1 MSMVINRRDLDFL
14 LYEVLNTER
23 LLEREKFADH
33 DLATLNAVLD
43 TAHDIAEDK
52 FATHAEKS
60 DAEEPYFDGERVHII
75 PEISEAL
82 AAYIEAGFLAAPFDY
97 DAGGMQLPWTII
109 QATNAMFMSANA
121 ATAAYPFLAIAAG
134 NVLNSFGS
142 QEQKKLYFEPIVE
155 GRYFGTMCLSEPQ
168 AGSSLSDIRT
178 KAEPTDEGHYLISGN
193 KMWISG
199 GEHELSENIVHMV
212 LAKIPG
218 GPPGVKGISL
228 FVVPRYLVNPDGSLG
243 AKNDVALAG
252 LNHKM
257 GYRGTVNTLLNFG
270 ENGNCVGYLVGEPHK
285 GLRYMFHMMNE
296 ARIGIGLGAT
306 MMGYAGY
313 LYSLDY
319 ARNRPQGRQPG
330 SKDPTE
336 PQVMLVEH
344 ADIRRMLLF
353 QKANVEG
360 SLALCLYSAGLI
372 DDQHTLTDESELA
385 EIDLLLEILTPIVK
399 SWPSEHCLE
408 ANGYAIQIL
417 GGYGY
422 TREYPVERLYRDN
435 RLNPIHEGT
444 TTIHGLDLLGRK
456 VTMKDGAAFD
466 LLIRKIRETIEEA
479 GTLETLAADA
489 MSLEAAIERA
499 RVTTACLTEVGQS
512 GNTNLFLA
520 NATVYLE
527 MMGRIVMSWIW
538 LRQAIVAT
546 RAIGGAQGD
555 DKAFYE
561 GKIQACHYFIRWE
574 LPKAQTEAN
583 LLESLDPTCLEM
595 TDASF

>member
-14 LYEVLNTER
+14 LYEVLDAER
-23 LLEREKFADH
+23 LLKREKYADH
-33 DLATLNAVLD
+33 DLETLNAVLD
-43 TAHDIAEDK
+43 TAHGIAEDQ
-52 FATHAEKS
+52 FASHAEKS
-60 DAEEPYFDGERVHII
+60 DAEEPHFDGERVHII
-75 PEISEAL
+75 PEVGEAL
-82 AAYIEAGFLAAPFDY
+82 TAYIEAGFLAAPFDY
-97 DAGGMQLPWTII
+97 DAGGMQLPWSII
-109 QATNAMFMSANA
+109 QACNAMFMSANA
-121 ATAAYPFLAIAAG
+121 GTAAYPFLAIAAG
-134 NVLNSFGS
+134 NVINSFGTD
-142 QEQKKLYFEPIVE
+142 EQKKKYFEPIVE
-155 GRYFGTMCLSEPQ
+155 GRFLGTMCLSEPQ

-178 KAEPTDEGHYLISGN
+178 KAEPTDAGHYLISGN

-199 GEHELSENIVHMV
+199 GEHDLSENIVHMV

-228 FVVPRYLVNPDGSLG
+228 FIVPKFPVNADGSLG
-243 AKNDVALAG
+243 PRNDVALAG

-270 ENGNCVGYLVGEPHK
+270 ENGECIGYLVGEPHK

-296 ARIGIGLGAT
+296 ARIGIGLGAA

-319 ARNRPQGRQPG
+319 ARNRPQGRLPG
-330 SKDPTE
+330 SKDATE
-336 PQVMLVEH
+336 PQVLLIEH

-372 DDQHTLTDESELA
+372 DDQRTVSDAGQLA

-399 SWPSEHCLE
+399 SWPAEHCLE
-408 ANGYAIQIL
+408 ANGHAIQIL

-444 TTIHGLDLLGRK
+444 TAIHGIDLLGRK
-456 VTMKDGAAFD
+456 VTMKNGAAFET
-466 LLIRKIRETIEEA
+466 LMAKIGETIEAA
-479 GTLETLAADA
+479 GAHDQLGDDCAALVKA
-489 MSLEAAIERA
+489 VARA
-499 RVTTACLTEVGQS
+499 RVTTARLIEAGQN
-512 GNTNLFLA
+512 GDTNLFLA

-527 MMGRIVMSWIW
+527 MMGRVVMSWMW
-538 LRQAIVAT
+538 LWQADVAA
-546 RAIGGAQGD
+546 RALPNAQGD
-555 DKAFYE
+555 DIGFYQ
-561 GKIQACHYFIRWE
+561 GKIQACHYFTRWE
-574 LPKAQTEAN
+574 LPKVQAEAD

-595 TDASF
+595 AADQF

>member
-14 LYEVLNTER
+14 LYEVFNSER
-23 LLEREKFADH
+23 LLAREKYADH
-33 DLATLNAVLD
+33 DVETLNAVLD
-43 TAHDIAEDK
+43 TAQNFAEEE
-52 FATHAEKS
+52 FATHAVKS
-60 DAEEPYFDGERVHII
+60 DAEEPQFDGERVHII
-75 PEISEAL
+75 PEVGQAL
-82 AAYIEAGFLAAPFDY
+82 AAYAEAGFLAAPFDY
-97 DAGGMQLPWTII
+97 DAGGMQLPWTIN
-109 QATNAMFMSANA
+109 QACNAIFMSANA

-134 NVLNSFGS
+134 NVINSFGS

-155 GRYFGTMCLSEPQ
+155 GRYYGTMCLSEPQ
-168 AGSSLSDIRT
+168 AGSSLSDIRC

-199 GEHELSENIVHMV
+199 GEHDLSENIVHMV

-228 FVVPRYLVNPDGSLG
+228 FIVPRFLVNGDGSLG
-243 AKNDVALAG
+243 PRNDVALAG

-306 MMGYAGY
+306 MIGYAGY

-319 ARNRPQGRQPG
+319 ARNRPQGRLPG
-330 SKDPTE
+330 NKNPNE
-336 PQVMLVEH
+336 PQVMIIEH
-344 ADIRRMLLF
+344 ADVRRMLLF

-360 SLALCLYSAGLI
+360 SLALCLYSAYLI
-372 DDQHTLTDESELA
+372 DDQRTQDDQKQRA

-399 SWPSEHCLE
+399 SWPSEHCPE
-408 ANGYAIQIL
+408 ANSMAIQIL

-444 TTIHGLDLLGRK
+444 TAIHGLDILGRK
-456 VTMKDGAAFD
+456 VVMDDGAALK
-466 LLIRKIRETIEEA
+466 LLVAKISETISEA
-479 GTLETLAADA
+479 KEHDVLSQDVSRLEQ
-489 MSLEAAIERA
+489 AIERA
-499 RVTTACLTEVGQS
+499 QVTTARLIEVGGT
-512 GNTNLFLA
+512 GNTDLFLA

-538 LRQAIVAT
+538 TMQALAAA
-546 RAIGGAQGD
+546 RALPGAQGD
-555 DKAFYE
+555 DAAFYQ
-561 GKIQACHYFIRWE
+561 GKIQAFRYFLRWE
-574 LPKAQTEAN
+574 LPKAETEAN

-595 TDASF
+595 TSDKF